1 MPNHRFQVGQIVF
14 LERSR
19 NLNVP
24 GGEYVITKKLPER
37 NGGFEYRV
45 KSSKEPHQRVV
56 REDQLKAP
64 EAPTE
69 LKLLIFTGGPPLGSH
84 DL

>member
-1 MPNHRFQVGQIVF
+1 M
-14 LERSR
+14 
-19 NLNVP
+19 
-24 GGEYVITKKLPER
+24 
-37 NGGFEYRV
+37 

>member
-1 MPNHRFQVGQIVF
+1 MPNHRFQVGQIIF

-19 NLNVP
+19 NLNIP

-37 NGGFEYRV
+37 TGGFEYRV
-45 KSSKEPHQRVV
+45 KSNKEPHQRVV

>member
-1 MPNHRFQVGQIVF
+1 MPNHRFQVGQTVF
-14 LERSR
+14 LEGSR
-19 NLNVP
+19 NLNIP

-37 NGGFEYRV
+37 NGGLEYRV

-64 EAPTE
+64 EAPTG